1 MRFLDV
7 AKVYAAS
14 GAGGNGC
21 IAFRREKFI
30 EYGGPYGGDGGK
42 GGDVWAEAVEN
53 RNTLLDYRYQQ
64 HVKAKSGEGGKG
76 KVMTGA
82 NGPDHVMK
90 VPVGTQIYE
99 EDGETLIADLAAPGQ
114 RVLLLRGGN
123 GGFGNAHFKSATNQ
137 APNFANPGQPHEE
150 KTLILKLKLIADA
163 GLIGMPNAGKST
175 FLSRVSAA
183 EAKIGAYPFTTLEP
197 QLGVVK
203 IDDSDFVLAD
213 LPGLIEGAHEGVG
226 LGDKFLGHAE
236 RCGAILHL
244 VDGTGDKVAQTYKTI
259 RKELTAYGHGLA
271 EKYEVLALN
280 KCDALIPA
288 ELEKKKKALEKA
300 SGEKVYLL
308 SGVAGR
314 GVNDVLRALMR
325 QIAQRREERAE
336 RVAAGRRPLT
346 PAPLS
351 RAQRQSANF
360 NAPIVPTARTL
371 PESERILKPSVAAKA
386 VKSGKKLAA
395 PKPKVLGA
403 NTKGTAKKPTSKLK
417 AVRETDRGQGRLG
430 VAGGWCLGRIAP
442 RLAGLAVCR
451 CRGPEAR
458 KQAGDPGVIRLHRA
472 GPPHLEAQG
481 GRAAAG
487 GKPGRRRR
495 GTGAFG

>member
-30 EYGGPYGGDGGK
+30 EFGGPYGGDGGR
-42 GGDVWAEAVEN
+42 GGDVWAEAVDN
-53 RNTLLDYRYQQ
+53 LNTLIDYRFQQ
-64 HVKAKSGEGGKG
+64 HVTAKNGEGGKG

-82 NGPDHVMK
+82 NGADAVMK

-99 EDGETLIADLAAPGQ
+99 EDGETLIADLSQSGQ
-114 RVLLLRGGN
+114 RVMLLRGGN

-150 KTLILKLKLIADA
+150 KILILKLKLIADA

-183 EAKIGAYPFTTLEP
+183 RAKIADYPFTTLEP

-203 IDDSDFVLAD
+203 IDESDFVLAD

-226 LGDKFLGHAE
+226 LGDRFLSHAE
-236 RCGAILHL
+236 RCSVILHL
-244 VDGTGDKVAQTYKTI
+244 VDGTGEKVVKNYRTI
-259 RKELTAYGHGLA
+259 RVELEAYGNGLS
-271 EKYEVLALN
+271 EKEEILALN
-280 KCDALIPA
+280 KCDAIAPKDLA
-288 ELEKKKKALEKA
+288 KKKAALEKA
-300 SGEKVYLL
+300 SGGKVYLL

-325 QIAQRREERAE
+325 EIAEARLERVERA
-336 RVAAGRRPLT
+336 AASRARSMA

-351 RAQRQSANF
+351 RAQRQQLNF
-360 NAPIVPTARTL
+360 NAPIVPGTR
-371 PESERILKPSVAAKA
+371 
-386 VKSGKKLAA
+386 KSLTEDVTGKKLASFKRGTLKA
-395 PKPKVLGA
+395 VTPKIAGA
-403 NTKGTAKKPTSKLK
+403 NVKGTAKKPAHKNK
-417 AVRETDRGQGRLG
+417 
-430 VAGGWCLGRIAP
+430 
-442 RLAGLAVCR
+442 
-451 CRGPEAR
+451 
-458 KQAGDPGVIRLHRA
+458 
-472 GPPHLEAQG
+472 
-481 GRAAAG
+481 AAARAVS
-487 GKPGRRRR
+487 KKKKS
-495 GTGAFG
+495 